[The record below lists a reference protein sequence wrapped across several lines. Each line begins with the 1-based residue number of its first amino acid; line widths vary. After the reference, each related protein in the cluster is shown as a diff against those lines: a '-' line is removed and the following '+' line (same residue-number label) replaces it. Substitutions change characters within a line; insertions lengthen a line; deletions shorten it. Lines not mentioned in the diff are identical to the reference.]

1 MNFIENVKASGI
13 VGAGGAGFPS
23 HVKFSGEAS
32 CFIVNGIECE
42 PLLETDKYYM
52 RHQAAELVAGI
63 DLIAK
68 QIGASRSVIGIKA
81 KNVKEIQAVGS
92 EIEKQGLD
100 IEIHESKNYYPAGDE
115 QMLIKDVTGDS
126 VAPASI
132 PLSVGVVVSNVATV
146 IDVYKSQKQADFAVT
161 HRIITVTGAVQ
172 NPTLIHVPV
181 GTSIGECIEL
191 AGGAS
196 LADFKVILGGPMMG
210 SFCDGADI
218 YDTYTT
224 KTLGGII
231 VLAKDHHIFLKG
243 DLSDSQVVKRASAA
257 CIQCRMCTDLCPRY
271 LNGHPLEPHKIMRAV
286 AAGTKDFEALKSAQL
301 CCECGVCEMYAC
313 PMEMSP
319 KKMNQAVKKHL
330 SENGIRYNPA
340 SGETLSSDMR
350 PYRQVQTDR
359 LVARLGLGAYSHIH
373 LDDVTAYTPKSVTI
387 KLRQHIGAPAR
398 PVVESGQYVEVG
410 ACIGDIPD
418 KGLGAKI
425 HASLSGVVEVH
436 ADRIVITA
444 NQVEEEND

>member
-52 RHQAAELVAGI
+52 RHQAAELVAGV
-63 DLIAK
+63 DLISK
-68 QIGASRSVIGIKA
+68 QIGATRSVIGIKS
-81 KNVKEIQAVGS
+81 KNRKEIEAVRS

-126 VAPASI
+126 VGPASI

-146 IDVYKSQKQADFAVT
+146 IDVYRSQSQADFAVT
-161 HRIITVTGAVQ
+161 HRIITVTGAVHK
-172 NPTLIHVPV
+172 PTLIRVPV
-181 GTSIGECIEL
+181 GTSIKTCIEL
-191 AGGAS
+191 AGGS
-196 LADFKVILGGPMMG
+196 LFSDFKVILGGPMMG
-210 SFCDGADI
+210 SHCDDKDLQ
-218 YDTYTT
+218 DTYTT

-231 VLAKDHHIFLKG
+231 VLAKDHHIFEKG
-243 DLSDSQVVKRASAA
+243 GLSDDQVVRRASAA

-286 AAGTKDFEALKSAQL
+286 GAGTKDFEALKSAQL

-330 SENGIRYNPA
+330 SQNGIRYDQSQGQTISN
-340 SGETLSSDMR
+340 EMR

-359 LVARLGLGAYSHIH
+359 LVARLGLSPYMHIH
-373 LDDVTAYTPKSVTI
+373 LDEVITYTPKSVTI
-387 KLRQHIGAPAR
+387 KLQQHIGAPGQAL
-398 PVVESGQYVEVG
+398 VKTGQYVEAG
-410 ACIGDIPD
+410 TCIAQIPE
-418 KGLGAKI
+418 KALGAQI
-425 HASLSGVVEVH
+425 HASLSGTVEVH
-436 ADRIVITA
+436 ADSITITA
-444 NQVEEEND
+444 NQVEEQND

>member
-100 IEIHESKNYYPAGDE
+100 IEIHKSKNYYPAGDE

-126 VAPASI
+126 VAPVSI

-161 HRIITVTGAVQ
+161 HRIITVTGAVH

-181 GTSIGECIEL
+181 GTSIEDCIEL

-218 YDTYTT
+218 QDTYTT
-224 KTLGGII
+224 KILGGII
-231 VLAKDHHIFLKG
+231 VLAKDHHIFVKG
-243 DLSDSQVVKRASAA
+243 DLSDNQVVKRASAA

-330 SENGIRYNPA
+330 SENGIRYSPT
-340 SGETLSSDMR
+340 SRETLSSDMR
-350 PYRQVQTDR
+350 LYRQVQTDR
-359 LVARLGLGAYSHIH
+359 LVARLGLRPYMHIH
-373 LDDVTAYTPKSVTI
+373 LDAVTSYTPKSVTI
-387 KLRQHIGAPAR
+387 KLRQHIGEPAR
-398 PVVESGQYVEVG
+398 PTVETGQYVKAGV
-410 ACIGDIPD
+410 CIGDIPD

-436 ADRIVITA
+436 ADRIIITA
-444 NQVEEEND
+444 NQVEEQND